1 MLTFDDEKLINKC
14 LDKFLKEN
22 KSIDVA
28 SLKLKMWEFAKL
40 MANNAEIT
48 EDIVNKILE
57 DLSVIENAVPTVHEW
72 ALNRD
77 IVQTDICAKCA
88 TCSIVCPNDLVKFN
102 ERPFILEQ
110 CLRKGN
116 GMCAEVCPRKITG
129 SYDVRNRLDS
139 FEEYY
144 YAKSNVE
151 GQSGG
156 VVTKLL
162 QDLLDDG
169 EIDGAV
175 VIGANN
181 WKPVSVIVTSSE
193 GLYDFNKNV
202 DTSKSKYAIS
212 SLQAIR
218 DAGEMG
224 LEKIAVVGLPC
235 QVAGLR
241 NIQYH
246 PYISKHGAERG
257 RNGKPAKI
265 PKIEYIFGLFC
276 TEKFEYS
283 ELVKKVDSLDISMD
297 DVVKCDVKGKN
308 FIISTE
314 SEDYPI
320 SLADIKASPGC
331 LMCRDFDAELADIS
345 FGDKGSPD
353 GFSTIVV
360 RTDKGK
366 IIEKYFDLNTDVNT
380 DEIDFMRNF
389 KLKRFNKEVE
399 RRAENGEANSYYY
412 IWRHPGVGS
421 ARNNQVYLRFR
432 TTIGGYYNP
441 DVLMRICEVADKYNA
456 KIKLTSRE
464 EIEIQEIDLCDVEDI
479 VGEFEDDEVLIN
491 GTEGPLFRSIM
502 ACPGSEHCNLG
513 LVDTNELAEEIEKN
527 YAEKPANY
535 KFKMGIA
542 GCPNRC
548 LAVTTTDFGING
560 VKTPETKE
568 NCNGCG
574 RCQDVCKVDA
584 IEVRGDTSITNY
596 GICVGCG
603 KCIGAC
609 PNDAKGIKFEGYSV
623 YIGGKGG
630 RETIIGHQIYAET
643 KQEIYD
649 TLEAVF
655 EVYNDLSIKPQK
667 ERLAHTIKRVG
678 DLDFFNKVEE
688 YKRNNL

>member
-57 DLSVIENAVPTVHEW
+57 DLYVIENAVPTVHEW

-156 VVTKLL
+156 VVTKFL

-169 EIDGAV
+169 AIDGAV

-246 PYISKHGAERG
+246 PFISKHGAERG
-257 RNGKPAKI
+257 RDGKPAKI

-297 DVVKCDVKGKN
+297 DVVKCDVKEKN
-308 FIISTE
+308 FII
-314 SEDYPI
+314 
-320 SLADIKASPGC
+320 
-331 LMCRDFDAELADIS
+331 
-345 FGDKGSPD
+345 
-353 GFSTIVV
+353 
-360 RTDKGK
+360 
-366 IIEKYFDLNTDVNT
+366 
-380 DEIDFMRNF
+380 
-389 KLKRFNKEVE
+389 
-399 RRAENGEANSYYY
+399 
-412 IWRHPGVGS
+412 
-421 ARNNQVYLRFR
+421 
-432 TTIGGYYNP
+432 
-441 DVLMRICEVADKYNA
+441 
-456 KIKLTSRE
+456 
-464 EIEIQEIDLCDVEDI
+464 
-479 VGEFEDDEVLIN
+479 
-491 GTEGPLFRSIM
+491 
-502 ACPGSEHCNLG
+502 
-513 LVDTNELAEEIEKN
+513 
-527 YAEKPANY
+527 
-535 KFKMGIA
+535 
-542 GCPNRC
+542 
-548 LAVTTTDFGING
+548 
-560 VKTPETKE
+560 
-568 NCNGCG
+568 
-574 RCQDVCKVDA
+574 
-584 IEVRGDTSITNY
+584 
-596 GICVGCG
+596 
-603 KCIGAC
+603 
-609 PNDAKGIKFEGYSV
+609 
-623 YIGGKGG
+623 
-630 RETIIGHQIYAET
+630 
-643 KQEIYD
+643 
-649 TLEAVF
+649 
-655 EVYNDLSIKPQK
+655 
-667 ERLAHTIKRVG
+667 
-678 DLDFFNKVEE
+678 
-688 YKRNNL
+688 